1 MNLLKFRR
9 KNFASLKK
17 RKSTKRKSTK
27 RKSTKRKSIKK
38 FSIRKNTLYGG
49 GGKMAVLSDD
59 DVKQIKAMSDVDLP
73 RWLKDEITV
82 GKGMGVSPDED
93 QQGKFIRIYKGP
105 GTSSFVNETAR
116 PTAYEFLLNIYNNA
130 VEKNTLKEIPL
141 FSMPASSTKYVE
153 TLQGLS
159 ADDESMRAEGLGEL
173 AEMAKNSK

>member
-59 DVKQIKAMSDVDLP
+59 DVKQIKAISDVELP

-82 GKGMGVSPDED
+82 GMGISLDED
-93 QQGKFIRIYKGP
+93 AQGKLIKIHKRP
-105 GTSSFVNETAR
+105 GSTLYVSETVR
-116 PTAYEFLLNIYNNA
+116 STAYEFLLNIYNNA
-130 VEKNTLKEIPL
+130 AAKNALKEIPL
-141 FSMPASSTKYVE
+141 FSMPASATKGE
-153 TLQGLS
+153 DILQGLT
-159 ADDESMRAEGLGEL
+159 ADHESMRAEGLSRLG
-173 AEMAKNSK
+173 EMAKKR